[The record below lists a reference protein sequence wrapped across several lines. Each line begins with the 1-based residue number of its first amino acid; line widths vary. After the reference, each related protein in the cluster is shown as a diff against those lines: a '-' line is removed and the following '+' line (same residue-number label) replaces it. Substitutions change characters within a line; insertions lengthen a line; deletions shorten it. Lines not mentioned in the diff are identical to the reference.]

1 MSKLL
6 ISCDDALFIY
16 RGKYYFKD
24 QEWCNFYNRYLRVFE
39 SIRIAVRC
47 EYVADLKPCRILID
61 DPKIEVVD
69 IPNFS
74 GPKEYAKKYYSI
86 GKAISGI
93 CNGCDV
99 AIVRLPSTI
108 GQRVAHQVIK
118 QNLPY
123 GVEVVYDAEDGWRS
137 ETNIINRFLWKRID
151 KEMRNMCYG
160 ANGVSC
166 VTESYLQRH
175 YFSKRTDAFTSH
187 YSTLEL
193 PKSFYSSARKH
204 PTGHPFIIANVA
216 NQIQFNGRKGFN
228 EIIEA
233 ISLLKKKG
241 IIVNAK
247 FVGQDYHNGIAQFK
261 QLSRS
266 LNVED
271 QIEYMGY
278 LTRPELDA
286 FLSSVDMFVM
296 PTRAEGLPRVII
308 EAMAKGLPSIST
320 PVSGNPELLDAH
332 FLVKYED
339 VQTLADRIEELIT
352 DKELYEKTSKSN
364 FSNSL
369 KYEASVL
376 ESRRD
381 EFYQKLKEFSCRKL

>member
-1 MSKLL
+1 MARLL
-6 ISCDDALFIY
+6 ISCDDSLFVY
-16 RGKYYFKD
+16 GGRYYFKD
-24 QEWCNFYNRYLRVFE
+24 QEWCNFYKRYLRVFD
-39 SIRIAVRC
+39 SLRIAVRC
-47 EYVADLKPCRILID
+47 ELVDELKPCRILID
-61 DPKIEVVD
+61 DARIEVVD

-74 GPKEYAKKYYSI
+74 GPVEYAKKYFKI
-86 GKAISGI
+86 GLILKNI
-93 CNGCDV
+93 CKGCDA

-108 GQRVAHQVIK
+108 GQRVARKVIK
-118 QNLPY
+118 NHIPY
-123 GVEVVYDAEDGWRS
+123 AVEVVYDAEDGWRS
-137 ETNIINRFLWKRID
+137 ETRCVNRFLWKRID
-151 KEMRNMCYG
+151 KEMRETCYN

-166 VTESYLQRH
+166 VTESYLQKH
-175 YFSKRTDAFTSH
+175 YFSKKKGAFTSH

-193 PKSFYSSARKH
+193 PESFYGSAKKFPQVKSF
-204 PTGHPFIIANVA
+204 TIANVA

-247 FVGQDYHNGIAQFK
+247 FVGQDYHNGIARFK
-261 QLSRS
+261 DFSRR

-278 LTRPELDA
+278 LTRSELDA

-308 EAMAKGLPSIST
+308 EAMAKGLPAIST

-339 VQTLADRIEELIT
+339 VQTLASRIEELIT
-352 DKELYEKTSKSN
+352 DKELYERISLENFNNSK
-364 FSNSL
+364 
-369 KYEASVL
+369 KYESTVL
-376 ESRRD
+376 EKRRD
-381 EFYQKLKEFSCRKL
+381 LFYQELKQISKDC